1 MLWLQGQKTT
11 KTRQRSWL
19 LKIVLRNYL
28 FFKRVINNLT
38 KPLMIQRHFEKK
50 NVYIAF
56 LII

>member
-50 NVYIAF
+50 MYI
-56 LII
+56 